1 MGPMEVGVITEILI
15 RITATLIMPT
25 AAVLLMDN

>member
-1 MGPMEVGVITEILI
+1 MEVSLAAEIVI
-15 RITATLIMPT
+15 RVVAVLIMPT